1 MSAPTGGT
9 HPEAKG
15 LYPWLDRRYGITPL
29 IEFLKHKEV
38 PIGSHSMIWY
48 YLGGITLFFFTI
60 QLVSGVLLLAYYQAG
75 ESTSYE
81 SIRFITTKVPFGW
94 LVRSMHCWSAHLMI
108 LSLVT
113 HMLSTMVLKAY
124 RPPRELTWI
133 TGFLLFAFAL
143 GFGFSGYLLPWNE
156 LAFFATAVGTDS
168 MKAVPGIGEWLLQVM
183 RGGTDVSINTLYRFF
198 ALHVVVLPLLTVG
211 IVAFHLIFIQRQ
223 GMAAPMAH
231 DKPGRGMKFFP
242 DFALRDL
249 LLWLVCLI
257 ALASLAVFLPYGP
270 GIPGMEWELGKK
282 ANPLAPAYP
291 GIKPEWYFLW
301 VYQLLKEFPA
311 HLFGMEGS
319 QAAIALVSVLFAV
332 WALVPWLDRD
342 ARSNRASPAFTDL
355 AMAALVFLAYLTLK
369 AWDIG
374 GGDGPLPDVRAV
386 ARACAYWGLVVAAAT
401 VVFRFAMGSARF
413 FDFTAAAALQIVL
426 HGFLGVSYLAA
437 GAIAVLLLA
446 VSLGVRMLRSRN
458 AARATVGGAPR

>member
-1 MSAPTGGT
+1 MRA
-9 HPEAKG
+9 PEAQRKG
-15 LYPWLDRRYGITPL
+15 LYGFIDRRYGITPL
-29 IEFLKHKEV
+29 VEFLAHKEV
-38 PIGSHSMIWY
+38 PIGGHSMVWY
-48 YLGGITLFFFTI
+48 YLGGITLFFFAI
-60 QLVSGVLLLAYYQAG
+60 QLATGVLLLAYYQPG
-75 ESTSYE
+75 EATSYE
-81 SIRFITTKVPFGW
+81 SIRFLTTKVPFGW

-124 RPPRELTWI
+124 RPPRELTWV
-133 TGFLLFAFAL
+133 TGFLLFALAL

-198 ALHVVVLPLLTVG
+198 ALHVVVLPLFTVG
-211 IVAFHLIFIQRQ
+211 VVSGHLLFVQRQ
-223 GMAAPMAH
+223 GMAPPMAH
-231 DKPGRGMKFFP
+231 DKPARGMKFFP

-319 QAAIALVSVLFAV
+319 QAAIALVSVLFGI
-332 WALVPWLDRD
+332 WALVPWLDRN
-342 ARSNRASPAFTDL
+342 ARESRPSPAFTDL
-355 AMAALVFLAYLTLK
+355 AMAALIFLGYLMLK

-374 GGDGPLPDVRAV
+374 GGEAVLPDPRAV
-386 ARACAYWGLVVAAAT
+386 ARTCAYWGLLFAAAT
-401 VVFRFAMGSARF
+401 MAVRLLLRGARY
-413 FDFTAAAALQIVL
+413 FDFTAAAALQIAL
-426 HGFLGVSYLAA
+426 HGFAGLPYLAA
-437 GAIAVLLLA
+437 GAISVLLLA
-446 VSLGVRMLRSRN
+446 ATLGWRILRSRSHP
-458 AARATVGGAPR
+458 AAAATTGGQP

>member
-1 MSAPTGGT
+1 MSAPADTPRAG
-9 HPEAKG
+9 EKG
-15 LYPWLDRRYGITPL
+15 LYAWLDRRYGITPL
-29 IEFLKHKEV
+29 IDFLKHKEV
-38 PIGSHSMIWY
+38 PIGSHSMVWY
-48 YLGGITLFFFTI
+48 YLGGITLFFFAI
-60 QLVSGVLLLAYYQAG
+60 QLASGVLLLAYYQAG
-75 ESTSYE
+75 EATSYE
-81 SIRFITTKVPFGW
+81 SIRFLTTKVPFGW
-94 LVRSMHCWSAHLMI
+94 LVRSIHCCSAHLMI

-133 TGFLLFAFAL
+133 TGFLLFALAL

-198 ALHVVVLPLLTVG
+198 ALHVVVLPLFTVG
-211 IVAFHLIFIQRQ
+211 VVGGHLIFIQRQ
-223 GMAAPMAH
+223 GMAAPLAH
-231 DKPGRGMKFFP
+231 DKPVRGMKFFP

-257 ALASLAVFLPYGP
+257 GLASLAVFLPYGP
-270 GIPGMEWELGKK
+270 GIPGIEWELGKK

-319 QAAIALVSVLFAV
+319 QAAIAVVSVLFAI
-332 WALVPWLDRD
+332 WALVPWLDRK
-342 ARSNRASPAFTDL
+342 ARAGRDSPAFTDL
-355 AMAALVFLAYLTLK
+355 AMAALVFLAYLMLK

-374 GGDGPLPDVRAV
+374 GGHGPLPDPRAV
-386 ARACAYWGLVVAAAT
+386 ARTCAYWGVLVAAVTVAFRLALRSVPYFDLTIAAT
-401 VVFRFAMGSARF
+401 
-413 FDFTAAAALQIVL
+413 LQIVL
-426 HGFLGVSYLAA
+426 HGFVGLSYLAA
-437 GAIAVLLLA
+437 GAISVLLLA
-446 VSLGVRMLRSRN
+446 ALLAFRAMR
-458 AARATVGGAPR
+458 ARTAEQALARGPR

>member
-1 MSAPTGGT
+1 MRAPGEM
-9 HPEAKG
+9 PPPRKG
-15 LYPWLDRRYGITPL
+15 LYGFIDRRYGITPL
-29 IEFLKHKEV
+29 VEFLAHKEV
-38 PIGSHSMIWY
+38 PIGGHSMVWY
-48 YLGGITLFFFTI
+48 YLGGITLFFFAI
-60 QLVSGVLLLAYYQAG
+60 QLASGVLLLAYYQPG
-75 ESTSYE
+75 EATSYE
-81 SIRFITTKVPFGW
+81 SIRFLTTKVPFGW

-108 LSLVT
+108 ISLIT

-124 RPPRELTWI
+124 RTPRELTWV
-133 TGFLLFAFAL
+133 TGFVLFALAL

-198 ALHVVVLPLLTVG
+198 ALHVVVLPLFTVCVVTG
-211 IVAFHLIFIQRQ
+211 HLLFVQRQ

-231 DKPGRGMKFFP
+231 DKPARGMKFFP

-319 QAAIALVSVLFAV
+319 QAAIAVVSVLFGI
-332 WALVPWLDRD
+332 WALVPWLDRN
-342 ARSNRASPAFTDL
+342 ARASRPSPAFTDL
-355 AMAALVFLAYLTLK
+355 AMAALIFLAYLMLK

-374 GGDGPLPDVRAV
+374 GGEAVLPDPRAV
-386 ARACAYWGLVVAAAT
+386 ARTCAYWGLLFAAVTVAVRLAL
-401 VVFRFAMGSARF
+401 RSAPY
-413 FDFTAAAALQIVL
+413 FDFTAAAALQIAL
-426 HGFLGVSYLAA
+426 HGFVGLSYLAA
-437 GAIAVLLLA
+437 GAISVLLLA
-446 VSLGVRMLRSRN
+446 ATLAFRIVRSRN
-458 AARATVGGAPR
+458 AVAVGSQP

>member
-1 MSAPTGGT
+1 MRT
-9 HPEAKG
+9 PEERTPPRKG
-15 LYPWLDRRYGITPL
+15 LYGFFDRRFGITPL
-29 IEFLKHKEV
+29 VEFLEHKEV
-38 PIGSHSMIWY
+38 PIGGHSLVWY
-48 YLGGITLFFFTI
+48 YLGGITLFFFAI
-60 QLVSGVLLLAYYQAG
+60 QLATGVLLLAYYQPG
-75 ESTSYE
+75 EATSYE
-81 SIRFITTKVPFGW
+81 SIRFLTTKVPFGW

-108 LSLVT
+108 LSLLT

-124 RPPRELTWI
+124 RPPRELTWV
-133 TGFLLFAFAL
+133 TGFLLFALAL

-183 RGGTDVSINTLYRFF
+183 RGGTDVGINTLYRFF
-198 ALHVVVLPLLTVG
+198 ALHVVVLPLFTVG
-211 IVAFHLIFIQRQ
+211 VVSGHLLFVQRQ
-223 GMAAPMAH
+223 GMAPPMAH
-231 DKPGRGMKFFP
+231 DKPARGMKFFP

-319 QAAIALVSVLFAV
+319 QAAIALVSVLFGI
-332 WALVPWLDRD
+332 WALVPWLDRG
-342 ARSNRASPAFTDL
+342 ARANRPSPAFTDL
-355 AMAALVFLAYLTLK
+355 AMAALVFLGYLMLK

-374 GGDGPLPDVRAV
+374 GGAAVLPDPHAV
-386 ARACAYWGLVVAAAT
+386 ARTCAYWGLLFAAAT
-401 VVFRFAMGSARF
+401 VAVRLALRSAPY
-413 FDFTAAAALQIVL
+413 FDFTAAAALQIAL
-426 HGFLGVSYLAA
+426 HGFGGLSYLAA
-437 GAIAVLLLA
+437 GAISVLLLA
-446 VSLGVRMLRSRN
+446 ATLAFRVLRSRN
-458 AARATVGGAPR
+458 AVSAGGQP